1 MPATE
6 LLRPAFSKPMT
17 HSSREQITTGLDFIR
32 KRGTCKKACAGRTFF
47 LRALAARRL
56 DSTRHLEL
64 PHLRTAQSNLFPALS
79 QRLPS
84 ALSQRLL
91 RALAALTDALSQR
104 LLCALAAL
112 SHALSQRLFP
122 ALSQRGHGTVAVLVS
137 AITAQ
142 PDAELVDVVAATCQ
156 A

>member
-91 RALAALTDALSQR
+91 RAFAAPSVRSRSAVSRAVAAPFPCALTARSWHCGSACQR
-104 LLCALAAL
+104 HHSAARRRACRCGRRNL
-112 SHALSQRLFP
+112 PGLKGRP
-122 ALSQRGHGTVAVLVS
+122 
-137 AITAQ
+137 
-142 PDAELVDVVAATCQ
+142 C
-156 A
+156 